1 MSLLRL
7 DSASLLKRFFH
18 LEQAV
23 ATVCGAW
30 VPLVGRLETK
40 AALARASWES
50 ALTAGALRERVFE
63 LRYPERD
70 LEAPDDAGLINLFRS
85 MIDAP
90 SPRAFLRALGD
101 GAGSYLGAAYARY
114 LEVSDDVSD
123 GPTYRFL
130 PQAIEDKRRWS
141 SFIDLA
147 DAEPASDDDGAWR
160 AALDDELARAS
171 ADQLVGA
178 PHLQA
183 PDGRPYRA
191 PEVAARDDRYF
202 PCSFYWPDNFDPNYA
217 YGEGLRLRVRSAV
230 SHVNEV
236 WATDTAGVILVS
248 YADRLGWEWIK
259 DAARWLYD
267 ESRHMTMGARRLR
280 AWGVPER
287 EIPLGSYIYEA
298 GAGRGPLYRL
308 GMLAYFETKNIGK
321 KVQRAQAFG
330 ELGDTA
336 SRVDMEFDWADEAI
350 HAGYGRTWLRRALE
364 AEGRVPDEWPD
375 VVNGCERLV
384 VERVERA
391 TSDEQRAIYEQADR
405 LVRLVEEA
413 QT

>member
-1 MSLLRL
+1 MTLLRL
-7 DSASLLKRFFH
+7 DSASLLKRFHH
-18 LEQAV
+18 LERSV
-23 ATVCGAW
+23 ASICGAW
-30 VPLVGRLETK
+30 VPLVGRLEAK
-40 AALARASWES
+40 AALARTAWES
-50 ALTAGALRERVFE
+50 ALVADALRERVFE

-70 LEAPDDAGLINLFRS
+70 LEVPEDSSLINLFGS
-85 MIDAP
+85 VIDAP
-90 SPRAFLRALGD
+90 SPRAFLRALG
-101 GAGSYLGAAYARY
+101 GGLGRYLGDAYTRY
-114 LEVSDDVSD
+114 LEVSDEVSD

-130 PQAIEDKRRWS
+130 SQAIADKQRHS
-141 SFIDLA
+141 AIADMSPVEPGSDA
-147 DAEPASDDDGAWR
+147 DAAWE
-160 AALDDELARAS
+160 AALEEGLGHAA
-171 ADQLVGA
+171 ADPLVPA
-178 PHLQA
+178 PRLQC
-183 PDGRPYRA
+183 PDGPPYRS
-191 PEVAARDDRYF
+191 PDIAARDDRYF
-202 PCSFYWPDNFDPNYA
+202 PCSFYWPDNFDPDYA

-230 SHVNEV
+230 SHINEV
-236 WATDTAGVILVS
+236 WATDTAGVILAAYS
-248 YADRLGWEWIK
+248 ESLGWEWVK

-280 AWGVPER
+280 AWGVPEH

-298 GAGRGPLYRL
+298 GASQGPLHRL

-321 KVQRAQAFG
+321 KVQRAQTFG

-375 VVNGCERLV
+375 VVNGCEHLV
-384 VERVERA
+384 AQRVARA
-391 TSDEQRAIYEQADR
+391 TPEEQQAIYEQAER